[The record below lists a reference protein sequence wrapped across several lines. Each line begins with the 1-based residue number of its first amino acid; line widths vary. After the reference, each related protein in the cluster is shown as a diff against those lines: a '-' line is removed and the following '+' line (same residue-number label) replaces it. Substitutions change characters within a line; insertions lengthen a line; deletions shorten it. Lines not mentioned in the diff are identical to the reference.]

1 MPPVNFML
9 ELLRPLLPRSGHLG
23 RIATTRKQGCHNCF
37 FPVKFYTEIYASG
50 GGSHHW
56 RSTLL
61 LRELPP
67 PENLLLLCALLTRGL
82 SAIAKFLLFYETP
95 IGLPLCGKR

>member
-50 GGSHHW
+50 GGGHHW

-61 LRELPP
+61 LHEPP
-67 PENLLLLCALLTRGL
+67 LKIYCCCVR
-82 SAIAKFLLFYETP
+82 
-95 IGLPLCGKR
+95 C